1 MSIMDP
7 VTHFNSGLAL
17 YLTFESL
24 SQEHRPHVKKLD
36 DNIGKLEGKFTN
48 LNWFSAARNLDLIHC
63 SFKY

>member
-1 MSIMDP
+1 MSIMGP
-7 VTHFNSGLAL
+7 VTHFNSALTL
-17 YLTFESL
+17 YLTLESL

-63 SFKY
+63 